1 MLLTIHQQTIEINQP
16 ASLET
21 IAKKYF
27 PDQQIYA
34 GIVNGKLYEL
44 NHIIENDATIE
55 WVDEQSIIGKQ
66 IYERTLTFVFIV
78 ATKQLFKDAVI
89 HVEFT
94 FQDGLYCSIQ
104 KKESLTPQDVDQIKQ
119 RMLDPK

>member
-1 MLLTIHQQTIEINQP
+1 MLLTIHQHTIEINQP

-44 NHIIENDATIE
+44 NHIIENDAAIE

-78 ATKQLFKDAVI
+78 ATKQLFKDATKD
-89 HVEFT
+89 FLSCNLS
-94 FQDGLYCSIQ
+94 GS
-104 KKESLTPQDVDQIKQ
+104 K
-119 RMLDPK
+119 

>member
-1 MLLTIHQQTIEINQP
+1 MLLTIHQHKIEINQP
-16 ASLET
+16 TSLEA

-55 WVDEQSIIGKQ
+55 WVDEQASLVNKSMK
-66 IYERTLTFVFIV
+66 EHSH
-78 ATKQLFKDAVI
+78 LFLLWRQNNYLK
-89 HVEFT
+89 
-94 FQDGLYCSIQ
+94 
-104 KKESLTPQDVDQIKQ
+104 
-119 RMLDPK
+119 ML

>member
-1 MLLTIHQQTIEINQP
+1 MKLTINQEIIDIQKPATLEKIVQT
-16 ASLET
+16 
-21 IAKKYF
+21 YF
-27 PDQQIYA
+27 PNQQIYA

-78 ATKQLFKDAVI
+78 AAYVSLSVR
-89 HVEFT
+89 
-94 FQDGLYCSIQ
+94 SISDRQ
-104 KKESLTPQDVDQIKQ
+104 VD
-119 RMLDPK
+119 